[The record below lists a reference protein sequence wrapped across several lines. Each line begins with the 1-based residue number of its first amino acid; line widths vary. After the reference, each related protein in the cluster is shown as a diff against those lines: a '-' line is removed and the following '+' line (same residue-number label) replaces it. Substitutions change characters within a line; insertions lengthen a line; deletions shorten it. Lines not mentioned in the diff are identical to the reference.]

1 MGTIL
6 LCLDTKEREQVMA
19 EKRDELINK
28 MSDKIVNW
36 YGGKADWPTLVVIV
50 HEIMALAL
58 GEALPQL
65 AKSRKRVEVLEA
77 EKTELLDVLKPF
89 AGKKDMRG
97 GVWDKAEVIYEKY
110 TAKAALVAHGIDT
123 KPVVAHEMGKGE
135 SQTEVALSVKPEDK
149 E

>member
-1 MGTIL
+1 
-6 LCLDTKEREQVMA
+6 MA

-65 AKSRKRVEVLEA
+65 AKSRKRVEVLEEA
-77 EKTELLDVLKPF
+77 LCGMFNLVRSLVDRNRIKWQDGDDEDMTRETLHDVDVILD
-89 AGKKDMRG
+89 
-97 GVWDKAEVIYEKY
+97 
-110 TAKAALVAHGIDT
+110 AKAALPE
-123 KPVVAHEMGKGE
+123 KQEGE
-135 SQTEVALSVKPEDK
+135 DDGR
-149 E
+149 